1 MSKSDAEV
9 MREMTTALEVSEEHF
24 RMLVQGVRD
33 YALFVM
39 SPGGIISSW
48 NPGAERIKGWT
59 ADEIIGQHFSI
70 FYPEE
75 DKASK
80 KPQRELVIA
89 AREGKY
95 EEEGWRVR
103 KDGSL
108 FWASVLITALR
119 DEHGELRA
127 YAKVTRDLTE
137 RRRYEQALL
146 EKNRELEAAI
156 QAKDRFLA
164 SMSHELRTPLNAVI
178 GFTGTLLMRLPGP
191 LTAEQDK
198 QLRTVQSSAKHLLS
212 LINDL
217 LDLAKLNSGR
227 VTLKPGPVV
236 CQEVMREVAE
246 ALKPAA
252 EARGLTLEVAAPEA
266 PVVVRSDRRAVSQVL
281 LNLTNNALKFTDK
294 GGVRLELSGAPSR
307 PSAPATGRDGDDR
320 DGRPVELSVVDTG
333 VGISPED
340 QARLFQPFAQVG
352 DEDLRERG
360 GAGLGLHIS
369 QRLAA
374 LLGGEIIVE
383 SEPGRGSRFTLRLGG
398 R

>member
-307 PSAPATGRDGDDR
+307 PSSPATGRDGDDR